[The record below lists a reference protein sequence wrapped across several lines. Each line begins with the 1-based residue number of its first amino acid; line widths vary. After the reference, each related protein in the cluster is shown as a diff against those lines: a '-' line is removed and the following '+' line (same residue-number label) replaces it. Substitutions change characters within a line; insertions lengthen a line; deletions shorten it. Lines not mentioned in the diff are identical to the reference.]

1 MNMTV
6 QRLLL
11 TLTRTLTL
19 ALALTLTLPV
29 CGSENLAL
37 SMNARPKKQ
46 KVADVSVVNLTTER
60 LTNPLSLDT
69 PTPRLGWQIV
79 STKND
84 VMQTSAQVIV
94 ASSREKAENLEG
106 DLWTTTINGD
116 QSQWIEYK
124 GKELRSNTRCYWRVK
139 VCTTQGDSE
148 WSDIN
153 EWNVALLNEADWK
166 GRWIGLDQPNEW
178 DVENEHSRLSSRYYR
193 QEFKLESNVK
203 RAMLYICGLGMYE
216 AFINGKKVSDDVLTP
231 APTDYTKTVLYNAY
245 DVTSMLQE
253 QNAIGVVLGNGRYYT
268 MQQKKKPYKIANFG
282 YPTLRANLIIEYENG
297 KKATVSTDEKW
308 RFNCDGPIRSNNE
321 YDGEIYDAR
330 KEFGDWAMPG
340 YDDSKWTNPERTAIP
355 RGTLRGMM
363 TPAMRELQ
371 TLPAKDPLRLP
382 HRGEGDKTRY
392 IVDFGQNMSGWVHIR
407 INGAAKGD
415 TISIRY
421 AERLDSTGNLWTANL
436 RHAQSTDYYIANG
449 NENGKEWHPT
459 FSYHGGR
466 YVEVSGLDNL
476 AKDDIWACQVSDNIQ
491 QTGTFECSDTILT
504 KVMHN
509 ALWGILTNYKG
520 MPIDCPQRDER
531 QPWLGDRTAGC
542 LGESYFFDVNTLY
555 AKWTRDIVEA
565 QREDGCIPGV
575 APAFWN
581 YYNDDVTW
589 PAALPMALEML
600 YDQYGDDKPVR
611 KFYPA
616 VKKWLEHIRYQYGKG
631 GLITKDKY
639 GDWCMP
645 PEKPELIHSEDPAR
659 QTDGTLISTAYFYRM
674 CNWMKRF
681 AKLQGI
687 SGDEEQFDKWGKET
701 KAAFNKKFLTVN
713 KGTNLTDGNH
723 WLYPDSTFYGNNTVT
738 ANLLPLAFG
747 MIDDKDVELEVK
759 KNIIENI
766 IVKNGGHVSTGVIG
780 GSWIMRALSDMGR
793 GDVAWLLAT
802 QKSYPSWG
810 YMAEQGAT
818 TTWELW
824 NGDTANPAMNS
835 GNHVMLLGDL
845 VTWAFQ
851 NLGGIQPLSDEPG
864 YKRFRLSPDYG
875 VDEINH
881 INASYNTIY
890 GKVVSRWEKKAGK
903 LVWHV
908 EIPAN
913 TKALVDLPDGKGGVK
928 VKELGSGSYDLTSPA
943 PSTRRGEGSL
953 QAPSTQGSPLV
964 GELEGGVV
972 VNEFLYENAT
982 FPECHSASIAELP
995 NGDLVATYFGGTKER
1010 NPDCCIWVSR
1020 KAKGAKEW
1028 SKPILAAHGKM
1039 PFEEMGL
1046 TREEILK
1053 EKLNGEI
1060 TLRDSRK
1067 AAWNPVIFYNKA
1079 NKQLEIYFKL
1089 GINPRD
1095 WSGWIVRSKDGGK
1108 TWSKREKLG
1117 KFSNASELKDVE
1129 DLRVL
1134 GPVKN
1139 KIYEVIPRPLPTSP
1153 QGRGL
1158 SPKSSATMSPPPVGE
1173 LEGVR
1178 LIAPTSLEL
1187 NGWRLYFEISDDGGK
1202 TWRRTADVDAPLT
1215 PAPAAEAGKK
1225 VNAIQPAIL
1234 KLDDGRLAAVART
1247 RSEHVAIT
1255 YSSDNGETWSKLELL
1270 DVPNNNSGLDAVT
1283 LQKPFDGG
1291 YKHVMICNDAPVPQ
1305 GIKSGKGHRTPLS
1318 LLRSKDGRN
1327 WEHWMTLEDSPISQ
1341 YSYPSI
1347 IQTSDGNIH
1356 CIYTWR
1362 RQRIKHVEIKTQ

>member
-1 MNMTV
+1 MHKTAI
-6 QRLLL
+6 
-11 TLTRTLTL
+11 TLILFFFT
-19 ALALTLTLPV
+19 ALALSAKP
-29 CGSENLAL
+29 
-37 SMNARPKKQ
+37 KQ
-46 KVADVSVVNLTTER
+46 KAPPVVVKNLTCER

-69 PTPRLGWQIV
+69 PTPRLGYQIV
-79 STKND
+79 STQND
-84 VMQTSAQVIV
+84 VMQTSAHIIV
-94 ASSREKAENLEG
+94 SSSKEKAEAFEG
-106 DLWTTTINGD
+106 DLWDKTITSN
-116 QSQWIEYK
+116 QSQWIEYQ
-124 GKELRSNTRCYWRVK
+124 GKELRSDTRCYWRVK
-139 VCTTQGDSE
+139 VLTNKGESE
-148 WSDIN
+148 WSDIK
-153 EWNVALLNEADWK
+153 EWNVALLNEADWR
-166 GRWIGLDQPNEW
+166 GRWIGYDQANEW
-178 DVENEHSRLSSRYYR
+178 DVEDVHSRLSSRYFR
-193 QEFKLESNVK
+193 HEFKAEGTIK
-203 RAMLYICGLGMYE
+203 RATLYICGLGMYE

-231 APTDYTKTVLYNAY
+231 APTDYRKTILYNAY
-245 DVTSMLQE
+245 DVTSLLQE

-268 MQQKKKPYKIANFG
+268 MQQKKKAYKIANFG
-282 YPTLRANLIIEYENG
+282 YPTLRANIIIEYADG
-297 KKATVSTDEKW
+297 KKTTIATDEKW
-308 RFNCDGPIRSNNE
+308 RFTCDGPIRSNNE

-330 KEFGDWAMPG
+330 KEFSDSWTLPN
-340 YDDSKWTNPERTAIP
+340 YDDNSWLPAERSHIP
-355 RGTLRGMM
+355 YGTLRGMM
-363 TPAMRELQ
+363 TPAMRELV
-371 TLPAKDPLRLP
+371 TLPAKSVTK
-382 HRGEGDKTRY
+382 RGNGF
-392 IVDFGQNMSGWVHIR
+392 IVDFGQNMSGWAHLR
-407 INGAAKGD
+407 IKDAAAGD

-421 AERLDSTGNLWTANL
+421 AEKLDSVGNLYTANL
-436 RHAQSTDYYIANG
+436 RNAYSTDYYIARG
-449 NENGKEWHPT
+449 DEQGREWRPT

-466 YVEVSGLDNL
+466 FVEIKGLNHL
-476 AKDDIWACQVSDNIQ
+476 TKDDIWACQVSDNIS
-491 QTGTFECSDTILT
+491 QTGTFECADTILN

-520 MPIDCPQRDER
+520 MPTDCPQRDER

-542 LGESYFFDVNTLY
+542 LGESYFFDINTLY

-600 YDQYGDDKPVR
+600 YDQYGNEKPVR

-616 VKKWLEHIRYQYGKG
+616 VKKWLEHMRYQYGKN

-639 GDWCMP
+639 GDWCIP
-645 PEKPELIHSEDPAR
+645 PEKPELIHSQDPTR
-659 QTDGTLISTAYFYRM
+659 KTDGALISTAYFYRM
-674 CNWMKRF
+674 CQWMMRF
-681 AKLQGI
+681 ATI
-687 SGDEEQFDKWGKET
+687 FDMEDDRIRFSEYAAET
-701 KAAFNKKFLTVN
+701 KDAFNKKFLTKN
-713 KGTNLTDGNH
+713 KNTNLTDGNH

-738 ANLLPLAFG
+738 ANLLPYAFG
-747 MIDDKDVELEVK
+747 MIDAQNDKAEQQYIKQQIE

-802 QKSYPSWG
+802 NKTYPSWG
-810 YMAEQGAT
+810 YMAEKGAT

-824 NGDTANPAMNS
+824 NGNTANPAMNS

-851 NLGGIQPLSDEPG
+851 NLGGIQRAGSAGSQGFKHFVL
-864 YKRFRLSPDYG
+864 KPDYD

-881 INASYNTIY
+881 INTSFNSIY
-890 GKVVSRWEKKAGK
+890 GTIVSRWEKKAGR
-903 LVWHV
+903 LTWHF

-913 TKALVDLPDGKGGVK
+913 TTATVYLPNGEQ
-928 VKELGSGSYDLTSPA
+928 KEYGSGSYDINEPYLLTSN
-943 PSTRRGEGSL
+943 SK
-953 QAPSTQGSPLV
+953 SPIIADSKASIINQTSSVPEASASILTKTPV
-964 GELEGGVV
+964 LT
-972 VNEFLYENAT
+972 NEFLYET
-982 FPECHSASIAELP
+982 TSFPECHSATICELP

-1020 KAKGAKEW
+1020 KPKGAKEW
-1028 SKPILAAHGKM
+1028 EAPVMAAHGKM
-1039 PFEEMGL
+1039 PFSEMGL

-1108 TWSKREKLG
+1108 TWSKRESLG
-1117 KFSNASELKDVE
+1117 QFSNASELKNIA

-1139 KIYEVIPRPLPTSP
+1139 KIFELQATENSKLKTQNRL
-1153 QGRGL
+1153 L
-1158 SPKSSATMSPPPVGE
+1158 S
-1173 LEGVR
+1173 
-1178 LIAPTSLEL
+1178 PTSLEL
-1187 NGWRLYFEISDDGGK
+1187 GGWRLYFELSDDGGK
-1202 TWRRTADVDAPLT
+1202 TWRRTADVEAPLNE
-1215 PAPAAEAGKK
+1215 APAAEAGKP

-1234 KLDDGRLAAVART
+1234 QLEDGRLAAVART
-1247 RSEHVAIT
+1247 RSERVAIT

-1283 LQKPFDGG
+1283 LKEPFDGG
-1291 YKHVMICNDAPVPQ
+1291 YKHLMICNDAPVPQ
-1305 GIKSGKGHRTPLS
+1305 GIKGGKGLRTPLS
-1318 LLRSKDGRN
+1318 LQRSKDGLH
-1327 WEHWMTLEDSPISQ
+1327 WEHWLTLEDSPISQ

-1347 IQTSDGNIH
+1347 IQTADGHVH

-1362 RQRIKHVEIKTQ
+1362 RQRIKHIEIKW

>member
-1 MNMTV
+1 MRRYFFFIT
-6 QRLLL
+6 LLL
-11 TLTRTLTL
+11 FSATL
-19 ALALTLTLPV
+19 
-29 CGSENLAL
+29 SL
-37 SMNARPKKQ
+37 SAKPKKV
-46 KVADVSVVNLTTER
+46 KAEPIAVLNLTTER
-60 LTNPLSLDT
+60 LHNPLSLDT
-69 PTPRLGWQIV
+69 PTPRLGWQI
-79 STKND
+79 SAPSLQD
-84 VMQTSAQVIV
+84 VMQTSAQIIV
-94 ASSREKAENLEG
+94 SSSREKAEALDG
-106 DLWTTTINGD
+106 DLWTKNINGD
-116 QSQWIEYK
+116 QSQWVEYQ

-139 VCTTQGDSE
+139 VSTTKGESA
-148 WSDIN
+148 WSDVN
-153 EWNVALLNEADWK
+153 EWNVALLNEADWS
-166 GRWIGLDQPNEW
+166 GRWIGLDQANEW
-178 DVENEHSRLSSRYYR
+178 DVEDVHSRLSSRYFR
-193 QEFKLESNVK
+193 QEFKADGAVK
-203 RAMLYICGLGMYE
+203 RATLYICGLGMYE
-216 AFINGKKVSDDVLTP
+216 AFINGKKVSEDVLTP
-231 APTDYTKTVLYNAY
+231 APTDYNKTVLYNAY
-245 DVTSMLQE
+245 DVTSMLKE
-253 QNAIGVVLGNGRYYT
+253 ENAIGVVLGNGRYYT
-268 MQQKKKPYKIANFG
+268 MQQKKKAYKIANFG

-297 KKATVSTDEKW
+297 KKTTVSTDEKW
-308 RFNCDGPIRSNNE
+308 RLNCDGPIRSNNE

-330 KEFGDWAMPG
+330 KEFADWTMPG
-340 YDDSKWTNPERTAIP
+340 YDDSKWTHPERTAIP
-355 RGTLRGMM
+355 HGTLRGMM

-371 TLPAKDPLRLP
+371 KLPAKTINKVD
-382 HRGEGDKTRY
+382 EKF
-392 IVDFGQNMSGWVHIR
+392 IVDFGQNMSGWTHLR
-407 INGAAKGD
+407 INGAANGD

-421 AERLDSTGNLWTANL
+421 AEKLDSTGNLWTANL
-436 RHAQSTDYYIANG
+436 RHAQSTDHYIARG
-449 NENGKEWHPT
+449 DENGREWHPV

-466 YVEVSGLDNL
+466 YVEVSGLKSL
-476 AKDDIWACQVSDNIQ
+476 TKDDIWACQVSDNIQ

-555 AKWTRDIVEA
+555 AKWSRDIVEA

-616 VKKWLEHIRYQYGKG
+616 VKKWLEHMRYQYGKG

-681 AKLQGI
+681 AELQGI
-687 SGDEEQFDKWGKET
+687 SADVEQFEQWGKET

-723 WLYPDSTFYGNNTVT
+723 WLYPDSTFYGNNTAT

-747 MIDDKDVELEVK
+747 MIEDKDVELQVK

-851 NLGGIQPLSDEPG
+851 KVGGIQPLNHLNPLTPLNNPSNESVG
-864 YKRFRLSPDYG
+864 YKRFKLSPDYN

-881 INASYNTIY
+881 INVSYNSIY
-890 GKVVSRWEKKAGK
+890 GKIVSRWEKKAGK
-903 LVWHV
+903 LFWHV

-913 TKALVDLPDGKGGVK
+913 TKALVDLPNGST
-928 VKELGSGSYDLTSPA
+928 KELGSGTYDLTSPA
-943 PSTRRGEGSL
+943 PSTRRGESSL
-953 QAPSTQGSPLV
+953 QISSALGSSLS
-964 GELEGGVV
+964 GELEGA
-972 VNEFLYENAT
+972 FLYENAS
-982 FPECHSASIAELP
+982 FPECHSATMTELP

-1020 KAKGAKEW
+1020 KSKGAKEW

-1053 EKLNGEI
+1053 EKENGEI

-1067 AAWNPVIFYNKA
+1067 AAWNPVVFYNKA

-1095 WSGWIVRSKDGGK
+1095 WEGWIVRSKDGGK

-1117 KFSNASELKDVE
+1117 KFANASELQGIE
-1129 DLRVL
+1129 DLRIL

-1139 KIYEVIPRPLPTSP
+1139 KIFE
-1153 QGRGL
+1153 L
-1158 SPKSSATMSPPPVGE
+1158 SSPVGRSG
-1173 LEGVR
+1173 GVGR

-1202 TWRRTADVDAPLT
+1202 TWRRTQDVDAPLT

-1225 VNAIQPAIL
+1225 INAIQPAIL
-1234 KLDDGRLAAVART
+1234 HLEDGRLAAVART

-1255 YSSDNGETWSKLELL
+1255 YSSDNGETWSQLELL
-1270 DVPNNNSGLDAVT
+1270 NVPNNNSGLDAVT
-1283 LQKPFDGG
+1283 LSKPFDGG
-1291 YKHVMICNDAPVPQ
+1291 YRHVMICNDAPVPQ
-1305 GIKSGKGHRTPLS
+1305 GIKSGKGLRTPLS
-1318 LLRSKDGRN
+1318 LQRSKDGKN
-1327 WEHWMTLEDSPISQ
+1327 WEHWLTLEDSPISQ

-1347 IQTSDGNIH
+1347 IQTSDGHVH

-1362 RQRIKHVEIKTQ
+1362 RQRIKHVEISM

>member
-1 MNMTV
+1 MTF
-6 QRLLL
+6 QKLILSL
-11 TLTRTLTL
+11 TLFTFLF
-19 ALALTLTLPV
+19 A
-29 CGSENLAL
+29 GSV
-37 SMNARPKKQ
+37 NAKQKKQ

-60 LTNPLSLDT
+60 LQNPLSLDT
-69 PTPRLGWQIV
+69 PTPRLGWQIL
-79 STKND
+79 SAKNN
-84 VMQTSAQVIV
+84 VMQTSAQIIV
-94 ASSREKAENLEG
+94 ASSREKAEALEG
-106 DLWTTTINGD
+106 DLWNETINGS

-148 WSDIN
+148 WSDVN
-153 EWNVALLNEADWK
+153 EWNVALLNEADWS
-166 GRWIGLDQPNEW
+166 GRWIGLDQANEW
-178 DVENEHSRLSSRYYR
+178 DVEDVHSRLSSRYYR
-193 QEFKLESNVK
+193 QEFKAEGAVK
-203 RAMLYICGLGMYE
+203 RATLYICGLGMYE

-231 APTDYTKTVLYNAY
+231 APTDYNKTVLYNAY

-268 MQQKKKPYKIANFG
+268 MQQKKKAYKIANFG

-297 KKATVSTDEKW
+297 KKTTISTDEKW
-308 RFNCDGPIRSNNE
+308 RLNCDGPIRSNNE

-330 KEFGDWAMPG
+330 KEFGEWAMPG
-340 YDDSKWTNPERTAIP
+340 YDDSKWMNPERTAIP
-355 RGTLRGMM
+355 HGTLRGMM

-371 TLPAKDPLRLP
+371 KLPAKSVNKQ
-382 HRGEGDKTRY
+382 GEKY
-392 IVDFGQNMSGWVHIR
+392 IVDFGQNMSGWAHLRVK
-407 INGAAKGD
+407 GAAAGD

-421 AERLDSTGNLWTANL
+421 AEKLDSTGNLWTANFRNAL
-436 RHAQSTDYYIANG
+436 STDHYIANG
-449 NENGKEWHPT
+449 NENGKVWHPV

-466 YVEVSGLDNL
+466 YVEVSGLKNL
-476 AKDDIWACQVSDNIQ
+476 TKDDIWACQVSDNIK
-491 QTGTFECSDTILT
+491 QTGTFECADTILN

-520 MPIDCPQRDER
+520 MPTDCPQRDER

-542 LGESYFFDVNTLY
+542 LGESYFFDINTLY

-600 YDQYGDDKPVR
+600 YDQYGDDQPVR
-611 KFYPA
+611 KFYLA
-616 VKKWLEHIRYQYGKG
+616 VKKWLEHMRYQYGKN
-631 GLITKDKY
+631 GLITRDKY

-659 QTDGTLISTAYFYRM
+659 KTDGTLISTAYFYRM
-674 CNWMKRF
+674 CRWMMRF
-681 AKLQGI
+681 ATI
-687 SGDEEQFDKWGKET
+687 FDMEGDRVRFAEYAAET
-701 KAAFNKKFLTVN
+701 KDAFNKKFLTKN
-713 KGTNLTDGNH
+713 KNTNLTDGNH

-738 ANLLPLAFG
+738 ANLLPYAFG
-747 MIDDKDVELEVK
+747 MIDAQNDKAEQQYIKKQVE

-766 IVKNGGHVSTGVIG
+766 IVKNEGHVSTGVIG

-802 QKSYPSWG
+802 NKTYPSWG
-810 YMAEQGAT
+810 YMAEKGAT

-851 NLGGIQPLSDEPG
+851 NLGGIQNAGNMGSQGFKHFVL
-864 YKRFRLSPDYG
+864 KPDYD

-881 INASYNTIY
+881 INTTFNSIY
-890 GKVVSRWEKKAGK
+890 GTIVSRWEKKAGR
-903 LVWHV
+903 LTWHF

-913 TKALVDLPDGKGGVK
+913 TTATVYLPNGEQ
-928 VKELGSGSYDLTSPA
+928 KEYGSGSYDIDEPYLLTSNSKA
-943 PSTRRGEGSL
+943 PIITASK
-953 QAPSTQGSPLV
+953 SPISADSKSPIV
-964 GELEGGVV
+964 NQSSSVSEASASVIS
-972 VNEFLYENAT
+972 NEFLYENAS
-982 FPECHSASIAELP
+982 FPECHSATIAELP

-1020 KAKGAKEW
+1020 KPKGAKEW
-1028 SKPILAAHGKM
+1028 LAPVLAAHGKM
-1039 PFEEMGL
+1039 PFSEMGL

-1108 TWSKREKLG
+1108 TWSKRESLG
-1117 KFSNASELKDVE
+1117 KFCNADELKGIE

-1139 KIYEVIPRPLPTSP
+1139 KIFELPL
-1153 QGRGL
+1153 L
-1158 SPKSSATMSPPPVGE
+1158 SPATVPGAIAPVPATE
-1173 LEGVR
+1173 NSKLKTQTR

-1187 NGWRLYFEISDDGGK
+1187 GGWRLYFEISDDGGK
-1202 TWRRTADVDAPLT
+1202 TWHRTADVEAPLT
-1215 PAPAAEAGKK
+1215 EAPAVEAGKP
-1225 VNAIQPAIL
+1225 VNAIQPAIIQL
-1234 KLDDGRLAAVART
+1234 EDGRLAAVART

-1270 DVPNNNSGLDAVT
+1270 SVPNNNSGLDAVT
-1283 LQKPFDGG
+1283 LSQPFDGG

-1305 GIKSGKGHRTPLS
+1305 GIKGGKGLRTPLS
-1318 LLRSKDGRN
+1318 LQRSKDGMH
-1327 WEHWMTLEDSPISQ
+1327 WEHWLTLEDSPISQ

-1347 IQTSDGNIH
+1347 IQTKDGNLH

-1362 RQRIKHVEIKTQ
+1362 RQRIKHVEIKL

>member
-1 MNMTV
+1 MTIGK
-6 QRLLL
+6 LILPI
-11 TLTRTLTL
+11 TLVAMLL
-19 ALALTLTLPV
+19 ALPV
-29 CGSENLAL
+29 SAK
-37 SMNARPKKQ
+37 PKKQ
-46 KVADVSVVNLTTER
+46 KTADIAVVNLTAER
-60 LTNPLSLDT
+60 LKNPLSLDT

-79 STKND
+79 SQKND
-84 VMQTSAQVIV
+84 VMQTSAQIV
-94 ASSREKAENLEG
+94 VSSSREKAENLDG
-106 DLWTTTINGD
+106 DLWTETINGD
-116 QSQWIEYK
+116 KSQWISYC

-139 VCTTQGDSE
+139 VATTQGESE
-148 WSDIN
+148 WSDVN
-153 EWNVALLNEADWK
+153 EWNIALLNEADWS
-166 GRWIGLDQPNEW
+166 GRWIGFDQANEW
-178 DVENEHSRLSSRYYR
+178 DVEAEHSKLSSRYFR
-193 QEFKLESNVK
+193 QEFKTEGNVK
-203 RAMLYICGLGMYE
+203 RATLYICGLGMYE
-216 AFINGKKVSDDVLTP
+216 AFINGKKISEDVLTP

-245 DVTSMLQE
+245 DVTSMLKE
-253 QNAIGVVLGNGRYYT
+253 ENAIGVVLGNGRYYT

-297 KKATVSTDEKW
+297 KKTTVSTDEKW
-308 RFNCDGPIRSNNE
+308 RLNCDGALRSNNE
-321 YDGEIYDAR
+321 YDGEVYDAN
-330 KEFGDWAMPG
+330 KEFGEWTKPG
-340 YDDSKWTNPERTAIP
+340 FDDSNWMKSERTAIP
-355 RGTLRGMM
+355 RGTLRAMT

-371 TLPAKDPLRLP
+371 TLTAKTINKI
-382 HRGEGDKTRY
+382 GEKF
-392 IVDFGQNMSGWVHIR
+392 IVDFGQNMSGWAHIR

-415 TISIRY
+415 TVSIRY
-421 AERLDSTGNLWTANL
+421 AEKLDSTGNLWTANL

-449 NENGKEWHPT
+449 DENGKEWHPV

-466 YVEVSGLDNL
+466 YVEVSGLKSL
-476 AKDDIWACQVSDNIQ
+476 AKEDIWACQVSDNVQ

-509 ALWGILTNYKG
+509 AFWGILTNYKG
-520 MPIDCPQRDER
+520 MPVDCPQRDER
-531 QPWLGDRTAGC
+531 QPWLGDRTAGS
-542 LGESYFFDVNTLY
+542 LGESYFFDINTLY
-555 AKWTRDIVEA
+555 AKWSRDIVEA

-575 APAFWN
+575 APAYWN

-589 PAALPMALEML
+589 PAALPMALEMM

-616 VKKWLEHIRYQYGKG
+616 VKKWLEHMRYQYGKD
-631 GLITKDKY
+631 GLITRDKY

-674 CNWMKRF
+674 CNWMKRY

-687 SGDEEQFDKWGKET
+687 SADVEQFEKWGKET
-701 KAAFNKKFLTVN
+701 KDAFNKKFLTVN

-747 MIDDKDVELEVK
+747 MIDDEEVKLQVK

-810 YMAEQGAT
+810 YMAEHGAT

-851 NLGGIQPLSDEPG
+851 KLGGIQPLSDEPG
-864 YKRFRLSPDYG
+864 YKRFKLSPDYG

-881 INASYNTIY
+881 INVSYNTIY

-913 TKALVDLPDGKGGVK
+913 TMALVDMPNGNT
-928 VKELGSGSYDLTSPA
+928 KELGSGSYDFES
-943 PSTRRGEGSL
+943 SY
-953 QAPSTQGSPLV
+953 Q
-964 GELEGGVV
+964 LESADHEVV
-972 VNEFLYENAT
+972 VNEFLYENAS
-982 FPECHSASIAELP
+982 FPECHSATMTELP

-1053 EKLNGEI
+1053 EKQNGEI

-1095 WSGWIVRSKDGGK
+1095 WEGWIVRSKDGGK

-1117 KFSNASELKDVE
+1117 KFSNASELKDIE
-1129 DLRVL
+1129 DLRIL

-1139 KIYEVIPRPLPTSP
+1139 KIFEISNSTTQHLNNSTA
-1153 QGRGL
+1153 QN
-1158 SPKSSATMSPPPVGE
+1158 
-1173 LEGVR
+1173 R

-1234 KLDDGRLAAVART
+1234 KLEDGRLAAVART

-1255 YSSDNGETWSKLELL
+1255 YSADNGDTWSELELL

-1283 LQKPFDGG
+1283 LEKPFDGG
-1291 YKHVMICNDAPVPQ
+1291 YKHVMICNDAPIPQ
-1305 GIKSGKGHRTPLS
+1305 GIKSGKGLRTPLS
-1318 LLRSKDGRN
+1318 LQRSIDGKN
-1327 WEHWMTLEDSPISQ
+1327 WEHWMTLENSPISQ

-1347 IQTSDGNIH
+1347 IQTSDGHIH

-1362 RQRIKHVEIKTQ
+1362 RQRIKHIEIAL

>member
-1 MNMTV
+1 MV
-6 QRLLL
+6 
-11 TLTRTLTL
+11 
-19 ALALTLTLPV
+19 LP
-29 CGSENLAL
+29 L
-37 SMNARPKKQ
+37 NAKPRKQ
-46 KVADVSVVNLTTER
+46 KTADVAVVGLTAER
-60 LTNPLSLDT
+60 LKNPLSLDT

-79 STKND
+79 SQKND
-84 VMQTSAQVIV
+84 VMQISAQIIV
-94 ASSREKAENLEG
+94 SSSRENAENLDG
-106 DLWTTTINGD
+106 DLWTANIGD
-116 QSQWIEYK
+116 NQSQWIEYK
-124 GKELRSNTRCYWRVK
+124 GKELRSDTRCYWRVK
-139 VCTTQGDSE
+139 VSTTQGDSE

-166 GRWIGLDQPNEW
+166 GRWIGLDQANEW
-178 DVENEHSRLSSRYYR
+178 DVEDVHSRLSSRYFR
-193 QEFKLESNVK
+193 HEFKTEGNVK
-203 RAMLYICGLGMYE
+203 RATLYICGLGMYE

-268 MQQKKKPYKIANFG
+268 MQQKKKAYKIANFG
-282 YPTLRANLIIEYENG
+282 YPTLRANLVIEYENG
-297 KKATVSTDEKW
+297 KKTTVSTDEKW
-308 RFNCDGPIRSNNE
+308 RFNCDGPLRSNNE

-330 KEFGDWAMPG
+330 KEFGDWATPG
-340 YDDSKWTNPERTAIP
+340 YDDSKWTYPERTAIP

-371 TLPAKDPLRLP
+371 KLPAKTVNKV
-382 HRGEGDKTRY
+382 GGKF
-392 IVDFGQNMSGWVHIR
+392 IVDFGQNMSGWAHIR

-421 AERLDSTGNLWTANL
+421 AEKLDSTGNLWTANL

-449 NENGKEWHPT
+449 EENGKEWHPV

-466 YVEVSGLDNL
+466 YVEVCGLQNL
-476 AKDDIWACQVSDNIQ
+476 SKDDIWACQVSDNVQ
-491 QTGTFECSDTILT
+491 QIGTFECSDTILT

-575 APAFWN
+575 APAYWN

-589 PAALPMALEML
+589 PAALPMALEMM

-616 VKKWLEHIRYQYGKG
+616 VKKWLEHMRYQYGKN
-631 GLITKDKY
+631 GLITRDKY

-681 AKLQGI
+681 AKLQGFR
-687 SGDEEQFDKWGKET
+687 GDEEQFDEWGKET
-701 KAAFNKKFLTVN
+701 KAAFNKKFLTIN

-738 ANLLPLAFG
+738 ANLLPLAFD
-747 MIDDKDVELEVK
+747 MIDDDYVKAQVK

-802 QKSYPSWG
+802 QKTYPSWG

-851 NLGGIQPLSDEPG
+851 KLGGIQPLKDNCFNGFNSFNGSNTPETSIVG
-864 YKRFRLSPDYG
+864 YQCFKLSPDYN

-881 INASYNTIY
+881 INVSYNTIY
-890 GKVVSRWEKKAGK
+890 GKIVSRWEKKAGK

-913 TKALVDLPDGKGGVK
+913 TKALVDLPDGTT
-928 VKELGSGSYDLTSPA
+928 KEFGSGSYN
-943 PSTRRGEGSL
+943 
-953 QAPSTQGSPLV
+953 
-964 GELEGGVV
+964 LEEAIVPEASASGIIA
-972 VNEFLYENAT
+972 NEFLYENAS
-982 FPECHSASIAELP
+982 FPECHSATMAELP

-1053 EKLNGEI
+1053 EKQNGEI

-1067 AAWNPVIFYNKA
+1067 AAWNPVVFYNKA

-1095 WSGWIVRSKDGGK
+1095 WEGWIVRSKDGGK

-1117 KFSNASELKDVE
+1117 KFSNAAELQGVE
-1129 DLRVL
+1129 DLRIL

-1139 KIYEVIPRPLPTSP
+1139 KIFE
-1153 QGRGL
+1153 L
-1158 SPKSSATMSPPPVGE
+1158 SSPVGRS
-1173 LEGVR
+1173 GGGGR

-1234 KLDDGRLAAVART
+1234 KLEDGRLAAVART

-1283 LQKPFDGG
+1283 LEKPFDGG

-1305 GIKSGKGHRTPLS
+1305 GIKSGKGLRTPLS
-1318 LLRSKDGRN
+1318 LQRSKDGKN

-1347 IQTSDGNIH
+1347 IQTSDGHIH

-1362 RQRIKHVEIKTQ
+1362 RQRIKHVEIKL

>member
-1 MNMTV
+1 MIKALMIMTF
-6 QRLLL
+6 RKLIFPI
-11 TLTRTLTL
+11 TLIAMLF
-19 ALALTLTLPV
+19 ALPMSAKLKK
-29 CGSENLAL
+29 
-37 SMNARPKKQ
+37 PKT
-46 KVADVSVVNLTTER
+46 ADVTVVNLTAER
-60 LTNPLSLDT
+60 LKNPLSLDT

-79 STKND
+79 SRKND
-84 VMQTSAQVIV
+84 VMQISAQIIV
-94 ASSREKAENLEG
+94 SSSRENAENLDG
-106 DLWTTTINGD
+106 DLWTATIGD
-116 QSQWIEYK
+116 NQSQWIEYK

-139 VCTTQGDSE
+139 VSTTQGDSE

-153 EWNVALLNEADWK
+153 EWNVALLNEADWS
-166 GRWIGLDQPNEW
+166 GRWIGLDQANEW
-178 DVENEHSRLSSRYYR
+178 DVEAEHSKLSSRYFR
-193 QEFKLESNVK
+193 QEFKTEGNVK
-203 RAMLYICGLGMYE
+203 RATLYICGLGMYE
-216 AFINGKKVSDDVLTP
+216 AFINGKKVSEDVLTP

-297 KKATVSTDEKW
+297 KKTTVSTDEKW
-308 RFNCDGPIRSNNE
+308 RLNCDGAIRSNNE
-321 YDGEIYDAR
+321 YDGEIYDAG
-330 KEFGDWAMPG
+330 KEFGEWTKPG
-340 YDDSKWTNPERTAIP
+340 YDDSKWMKSERTAIP
-355 RGTLRGMM
+355 RGTLRAMT

-371 TLPAKDPLRLP
+371 TLPAKSINKI
-382 HRGEGDKTRY
+382 GGKY
-392 IVDFGQNMSGWVHIR
+392 IVDFGQNMSGWAHIR

-421 AERLDSTGNLWTANL
+421 AEKLDSAGNLWTANL

-449 NENGKEWHPT
+449 SENGKEWHPV

-466 YVEVSGLDNL
+466 YVEVSGLKSL
-476 AKDDIWACQVSDNIQ
+476 AKDDIWACQVSDNIE

-509 ALWGILTNYKG
+509 AFWGILTNYKG

-531 QPWLGDRTAGC
+531 QPWLGDRTAGS
-542 LGESYFFDVNTLY
+542 LGESYFFDINTLY
-555 AKWTRDIVEA
+555 AKWARDIVEA

-575 APAFWN
+575 APAYWN

-589 PAALPMALEML
+589 PAALPMALEMM

-616 VKKWLEHIRYQYGKG
+616 VKKWLEHMRYQYGKN
-631 GLITKDKY
+631 GLITRDKY

-687 SGDEEQFDKWGKET
+687 SGDEKLFDEWGKET
-701 KAAFNKKFLTVN
+701 KAAFNKKFLAIN
-713 KGTNLTDGNH
+713 KNTNLTDGNH

-747 MIDDKDVELEVK
+747 MIDDDYVKAQVK

-802 QKSYPSWG
+802 QKTYPSWG

-824 NGDTANPAMNS
+824 NGDTANPTMNS

-851 NLGGIQPLSDEPG
+851 KLGGVQSLSDEPG
-864 YKRFRLSPDYG
+864 YKRFKLSPDYN

-881 INASYNTIY
+881 INVSYNTIY

-913 TKALVDLPDGKGGVK
+913 TKALVDLPDGTT
-928 VKELGSGSYDLTSPA
+928 KELGSGTYDLTFPA
-943 PSTRRGEGSL
+943 PSISRWAASKQGSAAL
-953 QAPSTQGSPLV
+953 GSPLS
-964 GELEGGVV
+964 GELEGA
-972 VNEFLYENAT
+972 FLYETAS
-982 FPECHSASIAELP
+982 FPECHSATMAELP

-1053 EKLNGEI
+1053 EKQNGEI

-1067 AAWNPVIFYNKA
+1067 AAWNPVVFYNKA

-1095 WSGWIVRSKDGGK
+1095 WEGWIVRSKDGGK

-1117 KFSNASELKDVE
+1117 KFSNADELQGVE
-1129 DLRVL
+1129 DLRIL

-1139 KIYEVIPRPLPTSP
+1139 KIFEINNITTQYLNNSTPLNRTTAKP
-1153 QGRGL
+1153 QN
-1158 SPKSSATMSPPPVGE
+1158 
-1173 LEGVR
+1173 R

-1215 PAPAAEAGKK
+1215 PEPAAEAGKK

-1247 RSEHVAIT
+1247 RSERVAIT

-1283 LQKPFDGG
+1283 LEKPFDGG

-1305 GIKSGKGHRTPLS
+1305 GIKSGKGLRTPLS
-1318 LLRSKDGRN
+1318 LQRSKDGKN

-1347 IQTSDGNIH
+1347 IQTSDGHIH

-1362 RQRIKHVEIKTQ
+1362 RQRIKHVEIAL